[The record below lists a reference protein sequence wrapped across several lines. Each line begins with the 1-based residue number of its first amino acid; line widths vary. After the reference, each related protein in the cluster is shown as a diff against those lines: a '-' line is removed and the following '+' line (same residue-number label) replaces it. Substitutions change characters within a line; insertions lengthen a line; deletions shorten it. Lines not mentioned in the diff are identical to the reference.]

1 MNKKKKQKTKMCI
14 LKQKFK
20 VNDYIEGLENN
31 RQNLRLLQRFRS
43 NVHNVYTKYEH
54 QTALSSNDNKRL
66 NINF

>member
-54 QTALSSNDNKRL
+54 KTALSSNDNKRL